1 MVIEFK
7 VVSTKEGER
16 KRIDMNTDRIDATTV
31 PDSDSQERHEMNYIS
46 SRCYV
51 LKDSSRIKDIEF
63 GNIPELVGARP

>member
-16 KRIDMNTDRIDATTV
+16 KRIDKNTDRVDATTV
-31 PDSDSQERHEMNYIS
+31 PDSQERHEMNYIS
-46 SRCYV
+46 TRCYV

-63 GNIPELVGARP
+63 GNIPELVGAHP

>member
-7 VVSTKEGER
+7 VASTKEGER
-16 KRIDMNTDRIDATTV
+16 KRIDKNTDRVDATTV
-31 PDSDSQERHEMNYIS
+31 PDSQERHEMNYIS

-63 GNIPELVGARP
+63 GNIPKLVGAHP